1 MHRNYYYIVLILVF
15 SFLSPTQSPGQSQQ
29 IQAVGVGSITYGDVA
44 AARDRAVDDALRK
57 AVEQALGTY
66 IDSQTKVENYMVV
79 EDRILNWSRGY
90 VSNYKILSEGKKTPE
105 VYEVQVAAT
114 VDQADLKSDANA
126 VRNLIQ
132 GMGNPRVMFMID
144 EQNIGDSPDRYHYF
158 QVDMNVAETA
168 MINRFMEK
176 NFDVV
181 DPATVRQSRERDSIV
196 AAINGDPQAA
206 KAIATRLNAEVVVT
220 GKAIAKVASGFNL
233 AGMKSCQANI
243 TARVIDA
250 DVGTILATG
259 SKHAAFPH
267 IDEVTGGTKAIEK
280 AANALADELINKILE
295 KWRGKYYSMNN
306 VKLMVMGMGS
316 YTEASNFKNS
326 LQYAVRG
333 AKNVFQRNI
342 VAGTAEFDVQISGNA
357 EQLAREIDQRNFGEF
372 QMHVIG
378 VTANKVTLRATPVKI
393 DMGAGNKQK

>member
-1 MHRNYYYIVLILVF
+1 MELKFYHFVILLLVA
-15 SFLSPTQSPGQSQQ
+15 LLLLPAQSPGQGLQVQ
-29 IQAVGVGSITYGDVA
+29 TVGVGSITYGDVA
-44 AARDRAVDDALRK
+44 AARDRAIDDALRK

-90 VSNYKILSEGKKTPE
+90 VSNYKILSEGKKAPE

-114 VDQADLKSDANA
+114 VDQSDLKNDADA

-243 TARVIDA
+243 TARVIDIDA

-306 VKLMVMGMGS
+306 VKLMVMGLGS

-357 EQLAREIDQRNFGEF
+357 EQLA
-372 QMHVIG
+372 
-378 VTANKVTLRATPVKI
+378 
-393 DMGAGNKQK
+393 